1 MTNWS
6 KKACT
11 TNSSSNRKVWIRKR
25 VDSPYLRIARLC
37 REFLELSKGGIRLK
51 LMIVGS
57 RKDRVLCN
65 LHQTILRHLKSQNI
79 MLQKRS
85 LLTSMRTLCQV
96 LTQIITCRSLKLNTS
111 KLKSRSKI
119 HHNLIIILTQI
130 TYPEMKNR
138 SRIITMN
145 EKIYLIYLK
154 FS

>member
-1 MTNWS
+1 MST
-6 KKACT
+6 
-11 TNSSSNRKVWIRKR
+11 RKR
-25 VDSPYLRIARLC
+25 EDSPYLRIARLC
-37 REFLELSKGGIRLK
+37 REYLELSKGGIKLK

-57 RKDRVLCN
+57 RKDRVPCN
-65 LHQTILRHLKSQNI
+65 LHRILLRHLKSQNI

-85 LLTSMRTLCQV
+85 LLTSKRTLCQV
-96 LTQIITCRSLKLNTS
+96 PTQIITRRSLKLNTF

-138 SRIITMN
+138 SRIIIMN
-145 EKIYLIYLK
+145 DEIYLISK